1 MTVAFIIGLCAIATI
16 WGLVRGGGGRLM
28 LVAAVVTGWG
38 VGLARQLSDT
48 GTGIAANLGDM
59 LAQLGGS
66 L

>member
-1 MTVAFIIGLCAIATI
+1 MTVALIIGVCAIATV

-38 VGLARQLSDT
+38 VAIAGQLAET
-48 GTGIAANLGDM
+48 GTGLAANVGDM
-59 LAQLGGS
+59 IAQLGGS